1 MVSGGLSQEAANY
14 YCTPQ
19 SSGGDTSTPA
29 PEPTAEQKKEA
40 EKKTREWTGSDWESL
55 FKGLGVFT
63 KPIFDNLGR
72 LVDPNT
78 GRQIPLDPAM
88 AMQYR
93 LFMQQ
98 QQNRLPE
105 WVVPVAVIAGIGLLA
120 MVALKK

>member
-1 MVSGGLSQEAANY
+1 
-14 YCTPQ
+14 
-19 SSGGDTSTPA
+19 
-29 PEPTAEQKKEA
+29 
-40 EKKTREWTGSDWESL
+40 
-55 FKGLGVFT
+55 
-63 KPIFDNLGR
+63 
-72 LVDPNT
+72 
-78 GRQIPLDPAM
+78 M